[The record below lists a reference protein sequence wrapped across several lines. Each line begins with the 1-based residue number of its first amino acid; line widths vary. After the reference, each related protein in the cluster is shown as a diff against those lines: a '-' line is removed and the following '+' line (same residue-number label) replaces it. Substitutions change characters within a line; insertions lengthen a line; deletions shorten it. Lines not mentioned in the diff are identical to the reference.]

1 MTKKIVITP
10 KASQDLD
17 DCFAYISE
25 NNPEIALRFFDSTR
39 LTIAQIA
46 RMPGIGSIFATNNER
61 LQGLQEWSVKDFRK
75 YLIFYIDRDEVV
87 EIVRILYATRDINS
101 TLDPSDAIDCLWSI
115 A

>member
-1 MTKKIVITP
+1 MAKKIIITP

-25 NNPEIALRFFDSTR
+25 DNPEIALRFFDSTR

-46 RMPGIGSIFATNNER
+46 RMPGIGSIFVTENDR
-61 LQGLQEWSVKDFRK
+61 LKELRKWSVKDFRK

-87 EIVRILYATRDINS
+87 EIVRILYATRDIS
-101 TLDPSDAIDCLWSI
+101 SILDP
-115 A
+115 

>member
-17 DCFAYISE
+17 DCFAYISQD
-25 NNPEIALRFFDSTR
+25 NSEIALQFFDSAR

-46 RMPGIGSIFATNNER
+46 RMPGIGSIFANNNSR
-61 LQGLQEWSVKDFRK
+61 LQGLRKWSVKDFRK

-101 TLDPSDAIDCLWSI
+101 ILDP
-115 A
+115 

>member
-17 DCFAYISE
+17 DCFAYISQD
-25 NNPEIALRFFDSTR
+25 NPEIALQFFDSTR
-39 LTIAQIA
+39 ITIAQIA
-46 RMPGIGSIFATNNER
+46 KMPGIGSIFVTDNNR
-61 LQGLQEWSVKDFRK
+61 LQNLRKLSVKDFRK

-101 TLDPSDAIDCLWSI
+101 ILDP
-115 A
+115 

>member
-17 DCFAYISE
+17 DCFAYISQD
-25 NNPEIALRFFDSTR
+25 NPEIALQFFDSTR
-39 LTIAQIA
+39 LTILFQRGFANAQIA
-46 RMPGIGSIFATNNER
+46 RMPRIGSIFVTDNNR
-61 LQGLQEWSVKDFRK
+61 LQNLRKWSVKDFRR

-101 TLDPSDAIDCLWSI
+101 ILDP
-115 A
+115 